1 MDNLNKLC
9 NLYNRWG
16 DKNNL
21 SPLPSAD
28 ELEYDYRCGNMRL
41 TFNQFHWLC
50 RFREAWNN
58 AENLEIRRNRTEEEK
73 MYSLW
78 CKYLIYDKR
87 GFEEYFS
94 EEFGFTIDEGITYK
108 QLKLLCEKL
117 IGRKVN

>member
-28 ELEYDYRCGNMRL
+28 ELEYDYRCGDVRL

-58 AENLEIRRNRTEEEK
+58 AENHEIRKNRSDDEK
-73 MYSLW
+73 NYELW
-78 CKYLIYDKR
+78 CDYLIHDKR
-87 GFEEYFS
+87 GFEEFFS
-94 EEFGFTIDEGITYK
+94 EEFGFTIDEAITHK

-117 IGRKVN
+117 IGRKS